1 MLAEKEAVVSV
12 AIRYLQKALARGQLT
27 EGARVLE
34 NRKNYAIKN
43 NSFAL
48 FLQEKCILHSGRT
61 SRSVFNGVYKEWC
74 KENNLAI
81 EPMNQIKIMLEQRG
95 ITAMKSGEYYYPLTI
110 H

>member
-1 MLAEKEAVVSV
+1 MLTEKEAIVSV
-12 AIRYLQKALARGQLT
+12 AVRHLQKALTRGRLT
-27 EGARVLE
+27 ESAKVVE
-34 NRKNYAIKN
+34 NRRNYAIKN

-110 H
+110 Y